1 MSVMASALPQP
12 ENHRPHE
19 GAEEIRDPEFDADSE
34 NLGLD
39 GFVEAGDD
47 GGLSLDQLSDAYSQL
62 LNDGDNPYVA
72 PTTEADDPDTAR
84 DSELL
89 SQDQEHIDA
98 STEIS
103 PTSILEAMLF
113 VGHPANQPLTSRYV
127 ASLMRGVSPREID
140 DLVVELNEQYE
151 SEGAVFQIKSQG
163 AGYVMTL
170 REQFHTVREKF
181 YGRIRDARL
190 SQATVD
196 VLAIVAYHQGI
207 SRDEIDKLRDQNSGS
222 MLSQLVRRQLLRI
235 EREDGKKRKPKY
247 FTTDRFLKIFGIE
260 SVEDLPQA
268 HIVEQQW

>member
-1 MSVMASALPQP
+1 MASALPQP

-19 GAEEIRDPEFDADSE
+19 GAEEIRDPEVDDGN

-39 GFVEAGDD
+39 GFADADDD
-47 GGLSLDQLSDAYSQL
+47 GGLSLDQLSNAYSQL
-62 LNDGDNPYVA
+62 LNDGENPYVA
-72 PTTEADDPDTAR
+72 TVSDEDDPDAKR

-89 SQDQEHIDA
+89 LQDQQHVDS

-140 DLVVELNEQYE
+140 DLVVELNEQYD

-170 REQFHTVREKF
+170 REEFHSIREKF
-181 YGRIRDARL
+181 YGRTRDARL

-207 SRDEIDKLRDQNSGS
+207 RRDEIDKLRDQNSGS

-235 EREDGKKRKPKY
+235 EREEGNKRKPKY
-247 FTTDRFLKIFGIE
+247 FTTERFLEIFGIE

>member
-1 MSVMASALPQP
+1 MASALPQP
-12 ENHRPHE
+12 EHNRPHD
-19 GAEEIRDPEFDADSE
+19 GVEEISDLQTGDAE

-39 GFVEAGDD
+39 GFSEPEDE

-62 LNDGDNPYVA
+62 INDGDSPYIA
-72 PTTEADDPDTAR
+72 PQTDNIDPDVQR
-84 DSELL
+84 ESELL
-89 SQDQEHIDA
+89 ADDENNVDA

-113 VGHPANQPLTSRYV
+113 VGHPSNQPLTSRYV

-140 DLVVELNEQYE
+140 DLVQQLNETYE
-151 SEGAVFQIKSQG
+151 TDGSVFQIKSQG

-170 REQFHTVREKF
+170 REPFHPIREKF
-181 YGRIRDARL
+181 YGRTRDARL

-207 SRDEIDKLRDQNSGS
+207 RRDEIDKLRDQNSGS

-235 EREDGKKRKPKY
+235 ERDEEDKRKPKY

-268 HIVEQQW
+268 HIVDQQW

>member
-1 MSVMASALPQP
+1 MASALPQP
-12 ENHRPHE
+12 ENHRPHD
-19 GAEEIRDPEFDADSE
+19 GAEEIRDPEGDGGSDLE
-34 NLGLD
+34 LD
-39 GFVEAGDD
+39 GFAAADD
-47 GGLSLDQLSDAYSQL
+47 VGGLSLDQLSDAYSQL
-62 LNDGDNPYVA
+62 LNDGENPYVA
-72 PTTEADDPDTAR
+72 TAAEEHDPDTNR

-89 SQDQEHIDA
+89 SQDQQDTDS

-140 DLVVELNEQYE
+140 DLVVELNEQYAAD
-151 SEGAVFQIKSQG
+151 GAVFQIKNQG

-170 REQFHTVREKF
+170 REQFHPIREKF
-181 YGRIRDARL
+181 YGRTRDARL

-207 SRDEIDKLRDQNSGS
+207 SRDEIDKLRDENSGS

-235 EREDGKKRKPKY
+235 EREEGNKRKPKY